1 MMEKKIKDIVS
12 NLTEQVVS
20 KLKQEDSLNESIP
33 VGSGLSTN
41 PYLKLTQVKNG
52 YILELNSENPAEPPE
67 TEVIEI
73 DDEQIEY
80 RFSTAWGP
88 PEGVIEKLR
97 EQYPDIEITA
107 FYDEP
112 GMEIAGYY

>member
-1 MMEKKIKDIVS
+1 MPKWWDWRVQNWGTKW
-12 NLTEQVVS
+12 
-20 KLKQEDSLNESIP
+20 
-33 VGSGLSTN
+33 
-41 PYLKLTQVKNG
+41 
-52 YILELNSENPAEPPE
+52 NSYDC
-67 TEVIEI
+67 EVIEI

-80 RFSTAWGP
+80 RFSTAWSP
-88 PEGVIEKLR
+88 PEGVIKKLR